1 MSHEYTV
8 SKNADGGCRG
18 VLSSDLQKLLW
29 VTSRNTVPTC
39 FHPSICWHNLL
50 TVHVHTATP
59 KTIQHTLTITTSPV
73 PSTTTRLSRHT
84 GFVYSFEGSHTR
96 QRGGRVCVAVRNAI
110 GARAKVTQSV
120 VLRHV
125 TGILLCSTV
134 ALCAVGVMII
144 TKNVSSEDRVLL
156 WSVFGSNRK

>member
-1 MSHEYTV
+1 M
-8 SKNADGGCRG
+8 
-18 VLSSDLQKLLW
+18 
-29 VTSRNTVPTC
+29 
-39 FHPSICWHNLL
+39 
-50 TVHVHTATP
+50 
-59 KTIQHTLTITTSPV
+59 
-73 PSTTTRLSRHT
+73 
-84 GFVYSFEGSHTR
+84 
-96 QRGGRVCVAVRNAI
+96 CVAVRNAI